1 MRKAI
6 AWLVCLVVLVCWGA
20 GAQVPFST
28 LPQITTY
35 TNSDSLPIYVWNG
48 SIYTVKRISSLNYL
62 LPLVRTN
69 DSRAVALTNAGNRF
83 SGSFTGAHSGAL
95 FATNLTSGRVVL
107 AGSGGSLTDHSGLTY
122 DSGTGNLSVQG
133 NVGAESV
140 SGSGALLTDLNASEL
155 ATGTVPNSVLDA
167 ELAALGNLA
176 NGGGVL
182 SNNGSGTLSWVI
194 PASGGSTEYV
204 AGGQSTTIR
213 TNGSTF
219 AVDVTGTLTN
229 HTTGNAA
236 TATFATSA
244 SNSTNF
250 YGTIHGSNNITA
262 GTISSNK
269 LDATAY
275 AAFLGGGGGST
286 EYVGAGQGTA
296 VRTNGSTFSVD
307 VIGALTNNAATAT
320 LATNAINAT
329 NFYGVITESQVTGLV
344 SDLAANVITN
354 DTRAV
359 GLQGTLTV
367 TNVAATT
374 NSPFNVATTNSANTL
389 RVDHSGSVSVAGGVP
404 SSSSYKMAVSGGLN
418 ADTILSGGSV
428 HSSSS
433 YPIGHNGRNRWWSS
447 ADGTMH
453 WTKAAPSSLAGINA
467 TNTLMS
473 NTNGSLYIPT
483 NIVSE
488 FGAFYGNAFG
498 LTNIAESQVT
508 GLVADLAAKVAV
520 SAGNSIQTSTNG
532 GVVTLEL
539 SGRTNVWNVLR
550 YGAASYPANSTTAFN
565 AAATNLTFAG
575 GKLWF
580 PRATYGI
587 TGTVAIQ
594 GGLSSGMPLAA
605 YDYGNFTVAADKHA
619 RIYADV
625 GLTNAFLFRTAAGQW
640 RKSEVMDLSL
650 NGTNTTHAIVPTLVG
665 MAFDGPSGGLE
676 VSRINI
682 QQMGVAFV
690 ADDMTGVTFRNL
702 IGANCGIGFAFGYK
716 PDGVVVKDSTFRTN
730 QWGMMTM
737 FTNSQFTAVSAQEG
751 NPSAKQVV
759 FGQNQSGAILHSHG
773 TLELDGCY
781 FESNGPDTNSQ
792 VAVQIGFNTAD
803 PWQQSYTNNSP
814 TSSKPRLFWKN
825 TGMNFKHYID
835 IYHPKGGEVYI
846 ESSKMEGSAIPVVR
860 LMTAGADSSLVVS
873 RMLAPIWVTNSSG
886 TWFNVPQGYQFLS
899 NTIVPI
905 SGMSLTNLS
914 DSTNIALLNGTNVF
928 TGDNTFAAI
937 VQVTNMITPWTPLT
951 SVSNMYYILDF
962 LANDRQSI
970 TATGDVNF
978 ASIVN
983 ISNGA
988 IKIIELTNV
997 FKASSNITVRFPTN
1011 TSVVTTN
1018 SGGPVSIDGTNYA
1031 FTVTN
1036 EATLSIQSR
1045 GTTQR
1050 RMAWYLRL
1058 HQHTQ

>member
-262 GTISSNK
+262 GTISSNR

-275 AAFLGGGGGST
+275 AAFLGGGGSGTT
-286 EYVGAGQGTA
+286 EYVGAGQSTA
-296 VRTNGSTFSVD
+296 VRTNSGTFNVD
-307 VIGALTNNAATAT
+307 VVGDLTNNTSGTAAGLSA
-320 LATNAINAT
+320 AIA
-329 NFYGVITESQVTGLV
+329 ESQVTGLV
-344 SDLAANVITN
+344 SDLASKASTN
-354 DTRAV
+354 DSRA
-359 GLQGTLTV
+359 LTLSHAANAITGV
-367 TNVAATT
+367 FTGNANALTGDDEAYGATT
-374 NSPFNVATTNSANTL
+374 WDSDTTLPTKNAVRDAL
-389 RVDHSGSVSVAGGVP
+389 ISGAGGVSVARGN
-404 SSSSYKMAVSGGLN
+404 S
-418 ADTILSGGSV
+418 TE
-428 HSSSS
+428 
-433 YPIGHNGRNRWWSS
+433 
-447 ADGTMH
+447 
-453 WTKAAPSSLAGINA
+453 TK
-467 TNTLMS
+467 
-473 NTNGSLYIPT
+473 TNGT
-483 NIVSE
+483 E
-488 FGAFYGNAFG
+488 
-498 LTNIAESQVT
+498 VT
-508 GLVADLAAKVAV
+508 V
-520 SAGNSIQTSTNG
+520 
-532 GVVTLEL
+532 EL